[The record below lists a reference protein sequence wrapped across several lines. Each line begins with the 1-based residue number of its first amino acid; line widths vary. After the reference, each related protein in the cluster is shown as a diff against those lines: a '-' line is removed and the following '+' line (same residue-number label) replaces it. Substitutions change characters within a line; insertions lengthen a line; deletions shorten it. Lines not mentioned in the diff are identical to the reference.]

1 MARGADGTPI
11 SSSDPFGSG
20 IPDIPQALLEQQNG
34 TPAIGDPEHQA
45 FMATI
50 VDAFIRALDER
61 QDQQPSPSRSSLARQ
76 AYDKMQFDFPLLSVE
91 ELEAFDSEIGS
102 TMASGTFPAQYPL
115 SDKMMSALI
124 DGASVTNT
132 SSRTA
137 TRDGNNE
144 GDADERE
151 GAVTTGTPEPSRLQ
165 VLFQK
170 LCARLLFKGVQ
181 QLLELETADAI
192 ELLTLVKLPPSLA
205 GAEDPEC
212 VEDLTT
218 KTIENLVGRMDP
230 AVMASGDSDWEP
242 LEDEIAASQYM
253 AGLGGEVARNEMEV
267 RRQWAAEAG
276 LSPADVLTAKI
287 RILLASVSF
296 DLVSLPGQCP
306 ALWR

>member
-1 MARGADGTPI
+1 MGAGEARHAMAMALAQANAHHQIMI
-11 SSSDPFGSG
+11 SDHHTSR
-20 IPDIPQALLEQQNG
+20 

-165 VLFQK
+165 VL
-170 LCARLLFKGVQ
+170 
-181 QLLELETADAI
+181 
-192 ELLTLVKLPPSLA
+192 LPPATGKLSGGRREGAGEQMEGRLSQHAPASPTPLRRRTARIAAVVGGIEQNLGKALEAIGVDLSQAASSSSAYSPEERSAATLAFSLLASLA
-205 GAEDPEC
+205 GR
-212 VEDLTT
+212 LGT
-218 KTIENLVGRMDP
+218 
-230 AVMASGDSDWEP
+230 AS
-242 LEDEIAASQYM
+242 
-253 AGLGGEVARNEMEV
+253 
-267 RRQWAAEAG
+267 
-276 LSPADVLTAKI
+276 
-287 RILLASVSF
+287 
-296 DLVSLPGQCP
+296 
-306 ALWR
+306 